1 MSGKPMQTIVARRT
15 PDVESL
21 LQQLWSLRPEL
32 ADKNKVTILLAL
44 AALLRESQRM
54 LSLSASAA
62 DAGPVKT
69 VTVAESNAA
78 RPIAVADVVDS
89 EGAAAVPTPPEA
101 DEWDL

>member
-44 AALLRESQRM
+44 AALLRESQQL

-62 DAGPVKT
+62 AAGLVKT
-69 VTVAESNAA
+69 VAVAEGDAP
-78 RPIAVADVVDS
+78 RPIAVADAGGS
-89 EGAAAVPTPPEA
+89 EGDAAVPAPPKT